1 MNQFIKSNSS
11 LIAVSWGHF
20 VNDFFMSVVPI
31 TLFAFAE
38 VLKLN
43 ATQMS
48 VILFVIT
55 TAGTFFQ
62 PLVGLLIDRVQRS
75 VLLILALIWITVGM
89 SLSGIITNF
98 YLLTIVV
105 GLAALGSSVYHPLG
119 STITIHKTGL
129 SKGKSLSIFMTVGS
143 FAHTAA
149 PLVAIPL
156 VSIYGLNALAYLLI
170 PGLLSALFLYLSK
183 VHQVKWTREVK
194 QERSNSEVEKKELLK
209 NQKEKML
216 STKQQLFMSIP
227 VTIAVVK
234 GVLYRITIVFGV
246 IIMGLKGVD
255 HVQAGFV
262 LSGFMLARA
271 IATLVGGFVSDSI
284 GEEKTLKIFNLLSL
298 ISVFC
303 FLNFEGVLMIIGLV
317 ILGFSI
323 NATSAANITIMHK
336 IIPDRINFGTG
347 IIMGFSATLS
357 AVVMLGYGVLVDL
370 YGHVA
375 LFNLVIGLTGLMA
388 LVSFILPKSLE
399 PQDLNPFLSKTNI

>member
-1 MNQFIKSNSS
+1 MNQFIKSNGS

-38 VLKLN
+38 ALKLN

-48 VILFVIT
+48 IILFVIT

-62 PLVGLLIDRVQRS
+62 PIVGLLIDKVQRS

-98 YLLTIVV
+98 YLLTVVV

-129 SKGKSLSIFMTVGS
+129 TKGKSLSIFMTVGS

-156 VSIYGLNALAYLLI
+156 VTIYGLKALVYLLI
-170 PGLLSALFLYLSK
+170 PGLLSALFLFLAK
-183 VHQVKWTREVK
+183 VHQVKWTKEA
-194 QERSNSEVEKKELLK
+194 SSEKSSLKAGENALEK
-209 NQKEKML
+209 NPKEKML
-216 STKQQLFMSIP
+216 SIKQQLLMSLP
-227 VTIAVVK
+227 MTIAVVK

-255 HVQAGFV
+255 PVQAGFI

-271 IATLVGGFVSDSI
+271 VATLIGGFISDSI

-298 ISVFC
+298 ISVYL
-303 FLNFEGVLMIIGLV
+303 FLNFEGFLMIVGLV
-317 ILGFSI
+317 LLGFSI
-323 NATSAANITIMHK
+323 NATSAANITLVHK

-347 IIMGFSATLS
+347 IIMGFGATLS
-357 AVVMLGYGVLVDL
+357 AIVMLGYGVLVDL

-375 LFNLVIGLTGLMA
+375 LFNLIIALTGLMA
-388 LVSFILPKSLE
+388 LVSFILPKSL
-399 PQDLNPFLSKTNI
+399 DTKNLR

>member
-1 MNQFIKSNSS
+1 MHEFIKSNRT
-11 LIAVSWGHF
+11 LIVVSWGHF

-31 TLFAFAE
+31 TLFAFSK

-48 VILFVIT
+48 IILFVIT
-55 TAGTFFQ
+55 VAGTFFQ
-62 PLVGLLIDRVQRS
+62 PLIGLLIDKVQKS

-89 SLSGIITNF
+89 SLSGLITNF
-98 YLLTIVV
+98 YLLAVVV

-156 VSIYGLNALAYLLI
+156 VTLYGVKSLVYLLI
-170 PGLLSALFLYLSK
+170 PGLLSALWLYLAK
-183 VHQVKWTREVK
+183 VQQVKWTEDVTENTPILKCKESSQEKNLKKIVLSRK
-194 QERSNSEVEKKELLK
+194 QHF
-209 NQKEKML
+209 QIG
-216 STKQQLFMSIP
+216 IP

-234 GVLYRITIVFGV
+234 GMLYRIIIVFGV
-246 IIMGLKGVD
+246 IIMGLKGVNP
-255 HVQAGFV
+255 VQAGFI

-271 IATLVGGFVSDSI
+271 VATLIGGFISDAI

-298 ISVFC
+298 ISVFL
-303 FLNFEGVLMIIGLV
+303 FLHFEGFLMVVGLV
-317 ILGFSI
+317 LLGFSI
-323 NATSAANITIMHK
+323 NATSAANITLMHK
-336 IIPDRINFGTG
+336 IIPDHINFGTG
-347 IIMGFSATLS
+347 IIMGFGATLS

-375 LFNLVIGLTGLMA
+375 LFNLIIALTGLMT
-388 LVSFILPKSLE
+388 LVSFILPNTPE
-399 PQDLNPFLSKTNI
+399 TDR